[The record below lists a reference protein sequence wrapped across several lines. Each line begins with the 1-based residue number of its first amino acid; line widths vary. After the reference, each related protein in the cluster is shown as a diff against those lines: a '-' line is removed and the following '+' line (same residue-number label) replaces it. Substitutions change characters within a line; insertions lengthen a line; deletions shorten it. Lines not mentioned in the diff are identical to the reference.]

1 MGFNIG
7 DTVGDYRVTG
17 ILGAGGMGTVYK
29 VQHLISDRIEALKVL
44 LPNLEGNPELAERFL
59 REIKLQAALS
69 HPGIAALLTAFRV
82 TNQLLMVMEYVDGES
97 LDVLMRRGQLELWT
111 GVDLMR
117 QVLAALDYAHKQS
130 VIHRDIKPANIM
142 VTASGVVK
150 LMDFGIARLINDH
163 RITQTGVAVGSLYYM
178 SPEQIKGGQIDER
191 SDIYS
196 VGITLYELA
205 TGERP
210 IQGDSSYSVMSAHLQ
225 QVPRSPDLLNPRIP
239 PVLALAI
246 MKALQKDRLERYQT
260 AGEFVATLDDIRK
273 RHDPA
278 WATSNRAASYVSA
291 ESLPA
296 PPQRPI
302 AQQHVRHE
310 PDAPAWPTPYPPL
323 ASNAVTPRTPASTA
337 TPTPASGSPHAGT
350 MLFDPDRLE
359 RIKRELAAHIGPVA
373 RVLVDRTAKK
383 STSWKQLY
391 DTLAKEVPEGPE
403 RDRFLA
409 SRSRI

>member
-7 DTVGDYRVTG
+7 DTVGDYRVIG
-17 ILGAGGMGTVYK
+17 VLGAGGMGTVYK
-29 VQHLISDRIEALKVL
+29 VQHLISDRVEALKVL

-82 TNQLLMVMEYVDGES
+82 SNQLLMVMEYVDGES
-97 LDVLMRRGQLELWT
+97 LDVLMRRERLELWMAI
-111 GVDLMR
+111 DLMS
-117 QVLAALDYAHKQS
+117 QVLSALEHAHKHN
-130 VIHRDIKPANIM
+130 VIHRDIKPANVM
-142 VTASGVVK
+142 VTAQGMVK

-205 TGERP
+205 TGVRP

-225 QVPRSPDLLNPRIP
+225 QVPRSPDLVNPQIP
-239 PVLALAI
+239 PVLAMA
-246 MKALQKDRLERYQT
+246 MMRALQKDRLERYQT
-260 AGEFVATLDDIRK
+260 AGEFLATLDDIRR

-278 WATSNRAASYVSA
+278 WAPRNRPAPYRLA
-291 ESLPA
+291 ETFTAPPRPA
-296 PPQRPI
+296 PPEN
-302 AQQHVRHE
+302 VRR
-310 PDAPAWPTPYPPL
+310 D
-323 ASNAVTPRTPASTA
+323 SNTPAP

-359 RIKRELAAHIGPVA
+359 RLKRDLAAHIGPVA
-373 RVLVDRTAKK
+373 RLLVDRTAKK

-391 DTLAKEVPEGPE
+391 DMLAKEVPDGPE

-409 SRSRI
+409 SRPRA

>member
-1 MGFNIG
+1 MGFNVG

-17 ILGAGGMGTVYK
+17 VLGAGGMGTVYK
-29 VQHLISDRIEALKVL
+29 VQHLISDRTEALKVL

-69 HPGIAALLTAFRV
+69 HPGIAGLLTAFRV

-97 LDVLMRRGQLELWT
+97 LDVLMRRERLDLWAGVEL
-111 GVDLMR
+111 MH
-117 QVLAALDYAHKQS
+117 QVLAALEYAHKQS

-142 VTASGVVK
+142 VTTGGIVK

-178 SPEQIKGGQIDER
+178 SPEQIKGGQIDDR

-205 TGERP
+205 TGVRP
-210 IQGDSSYSVMSAHLQ
+210 IQGESSYSVMSAHLQ
-225 QVPRSPDLLNPRIP
+225 HVPRSPDVLNPEIP
-239 PVLALAI
+239 SVLGLAI
-246 MKALQKDRLERYQT
+246 MRALQKNPSERYQT
-260 AGEFVATLDDIRK
+260 ASEFRATLDDIR
-273 RHDPA
+273 RRYDPA
-278 WATSNRAASYVSA
+278 WASGNRGVSHAAFGTLSA
-291 ESLPA
+291 SPRPVAQAPA
-296 PPQRPI
+296 
-302 AQQHVRHE
+302 RHE
-310 PDAPAWPTPYPPL
+310 PNTPVWPAPNPLFASDAAAPHTPTP
-323 ASNAVTPRTPASTA
+323 
-337 TPTPASGSPHAGT
+337 TPTPAAGNPHAGT
-350 MLFDPDRLE
+350 VLFDPDRLE
-359 RIKRELAAHIGPVA
+359 RIKRDLAAHIGPVA
-373 RVLVDRTAKK
+373 RLLVDRTAKK

-409 SRSRI
+409 SRSRA

>member
-17 ILGAGGMGTVYK
+17 VLGAGGMGTVYK

-97 LDVLMRRGQLELWT
+97 LDALMRRERVELWT
-111 GVDLMR
+111 GVELMG
-117 QVLAALDYAHKQS
+117 QVLAALEYAHKQS

-142 VTASGVVK
+142 VTTRGVVK

-178 SPEQIKGGQIDER
+178 SPEQIKGGQIDDR

-205 TGERP
+205 TGVRP
-210 IQGDSSYSVMSAHLQ
+210 IQGESSYSVMSAHLQ
-225 QVPRSPDLLNPRIP
+225 QIPRSPDLINPEIP
-239 PVLALAI
+239 PVLGLAI
-246 MKALQKDRLERYQT
+246 MRALQKDPLERYQT
-260 AGEFVATLDDIRK
+260 AGEFLATLDDIR
-273 RHDPA
+273 RRYDPA
-278 WATSNRAASYVSA
+278 WAARKRGTSH
-291 ESLPA
+291 ESGETLPA
-296 PPQRPI
+296 SPHPGLGEY
-302 AQQHVRHE
+302 VRHE
-310 PDAPAWPTPYPPL
+310 SHIPSPAAPPHA
-323 ASNAVTPRTPASTA
+323 
-337 TPTPASGSPHAGT
+337 PTPAPIPTPAPAPGGPHAGT
-350 MLFDPDRLE
+350 MLFDPDKLE
-359 RIKRELAAHIGPVA
+359 RIKRDLAAHIGPVA
-373 RVLVDRTAKK
+373 RLLVDRTAKK
-383 STSWKQLY
+383 SASWKQLY

-409 SRSRI
+409 SRSRA

>member
-1 MGFNIG
+1 MALNIG

-29 VQHLISDRIEALKVL
+29 VQHLISDRTEALKVL

-69 HPGIAALLTAFRV
+69 HPSIAALLTAFRV

-97 LDVLMRRGQLELWT
+97 LDTLMRRERLELWT
-111 GVDLMR
+111 GVELML
-117 QVLAALDYAHKQS
+117 QVLAALEHAHKQS

-142 VTASGVVK
+142 VTTRGVVK

-205 TGERP
+205 TGVRP
-210 IQGDSSYSVMSAHLQ
+210 FQGDSSYSVMSAHLQ
-225 QVPRSPDLLNPRIP
+225 QIPRSPEALNPEIP
-239 PVLALAI
+239 PVLGLAI
-246 MKALQKDRLERYQT
+246 MRALQKDPVDRYQT
-260 AGEFVATLDDIRK
+260 AGEFWATLDDIR
-273 RHDPA
+273 RRYDPA
-278 WATSNRAASYVSA
+278 WAARKRGTPQESTETSPASRRPDLREYVRR
-291 ESLPA
+291 EPYSLPEA
-296 PPQRPI
+296 P
-302 AQQHVRHE
+302 HT
-310 PDAPAWPTPYPPL
+310 PTP
-323 ASNAVTPRTPASTA
+323 SPAP
-337 TPTPASGSPHAGT
+337 TPTPATGNPHPGQ
-350 MLFDPDRLE
+350 MLFDPDKLE
-359 RIKRELAAHIGPVA
+359 RIKRDLAAHIGPVA
-373 RVLVDRTAKK
+373 RLLVDRTAKK

-391 DTLAKEVPEGPE
+391 ETLAKEVPEGPE
-403 RDRFLA
+403 RERFLA
-409 SRSRI
+409 SRSR

>member
-1 MGFNIG
+1 MALNIG

-29 VQHLISDRIEALKVL
+29 VQHLISDRTEALKIL

-97 LDVLMRRGQLELWT
+97 LDTLMRRERLELWT
-111 GVDLMR
+111 GVELML
-117 QVLAALDYAHKQS
+117 QVLAALEHAHKQS

-142 VTASGVVK
+142 VTTRGVVK

-205 TGERP
+205 TGVRP
-210 IQGDSSYSVMSAHLQ
+210 FQGDSSYSVMSAHLQ
-225 QVPRSPDLLNPRIP
+225 QIPRSPEALNPEIP
-239 PVLALAI
+239 PVLGLAI
-246 MKALQKDRLERYQT
+246 MRALQKDPVDRYQT
-260 AGEFVATLDDIRK
+260 AGEFLATLDDIRR
-273 RHDPA
+273 RHDPT
-278 WATSNRAASYVSA
+278 WAARKRGTSQESTETSPASRRPDLREYVRR
-291 ESLPA
+291 EPYSLPEA
-296 PPQRPI
+296 P
-302 AQQHVRHE
+302 HT
-310 PDAPAWPTPYPPL
+310 PTP
-323 ASNAVTPRTPASTA
+323 SPAP
-337 TPTPASGSPHAGT
+337 TPTPATGNPHPGQ
-350 MLFDPDRLE
+350 MLFDPDKLE
-359 RIKRELAAHIGPVA
+359 RIKRDLAAHIGPVA
-373 RVLVDRTAKK
+373 RLLVDRTAKK

-391 DTLAKEVPEGPE
+391 ETLAKEVPEGPE
-403 RDRFLA
+403 RERFLA
-409 SRSRI
+409 SRSRS